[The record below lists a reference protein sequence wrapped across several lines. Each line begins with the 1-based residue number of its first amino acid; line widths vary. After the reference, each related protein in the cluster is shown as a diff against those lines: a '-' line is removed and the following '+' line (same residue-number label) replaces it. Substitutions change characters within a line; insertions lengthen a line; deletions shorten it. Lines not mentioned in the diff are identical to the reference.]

1 MSLGAPE
8 GLSQQLDLYRRL
20 FETPFLDATSLFYRT
35 ESTQF
40 IATHS
45 TADYMRKVEQ
55 RLAEERRR
63 SRQYLHMSTESAL
76 LARCDEA
83 LVGAHLEALWGAF
96 GALLVADN
104 FELLGRLYTL
114 LAPRPPNVGLQPLR
128 EPFMQHVTSSSLA
141 TIAQL
146 ASSVADQAEP
156 DPTEYVQTLLKTH
169 GHFKS
174 MIKEA
179 FQNDAPFTECLDRA
193 SRKFVND
200 NAVCKGPNANT
211 SKSAE
216 LIARHCDALLR
227 KTPANADIVAVE
239 KALDAVLT
247 IFVYIDDQ
255 VCDASGTRRE
265 RR

>member
-1 MSLGAPE
+1 MSL
-8 GLSQQLDLYRRL
+8 QLDLYRRL

-63 SRQYLHMSTESAL
+63 ARQYLHMSTEPAL

-104 FELLGRLYTL
+104 FELLARLYAL

-128 EPFMQHVTSSSLA
+128 EPFMQHVTASSLA
-141 TIAQL
+141 TVAQL
-146 ASSVADQAEP
+146 ASSVAEQTEP

-169 GHFKS
+169 GHFKT
-174 MIKEA
+174 MIKDA
-179 FQNDAPFTECLDRA
+179 FQNDAAFNECLDRA

-255 VCDASGTRRE
+255 VRSRILFRVLNNVCFFVDDR
-265 RR
+265 